1 MKPFK
6 HVVYLCKKW
15 HPNCNYQLQPKTPRK
30 CVYRSCTCGL
40 CFSKCLRT
48 KKENITC
55 PSPFFFVLFTQ
66 STSVPFYNST
76 SIFSHDKLLQGSTSR
91 LRTKEGVVLQ
101 DLVKHCTLTPRANK
115 FICGEGSFW
124 IQLQSLSRRN
134 KIREENICCKGAW
147 DAGTFFFL
155 EGWKIVGFC
164 LFMGLFYCRSVSCL
178 SMKLQ

>member
-15 HPNCNYQLQPKTPRK
+15 HPNCNYQLQPKTPQK
-30 CVYRSCTCGL
+30 CVYRICTCGL

-48 KKENITC
+48 KENITC
-55 PSPFFFVLFTQ
+55 PCLFLFVLFTQ

-76 SIFSHDKLLQGSTSR
+76 SIFSHDKLLLRSTSR

-124 IQLQSLSRRN
+124 IQLQALSRRN
-134 KIREENICCKGAW
+134 KIREENTCCKGAW
-147 DAGTFFFL
+147 DAGTFFFGGV
-155 EGWKIVGFC
+155 ENCGV
-164 LFMGLFYCRSVSCL
+164 LFVYCRSVSCL